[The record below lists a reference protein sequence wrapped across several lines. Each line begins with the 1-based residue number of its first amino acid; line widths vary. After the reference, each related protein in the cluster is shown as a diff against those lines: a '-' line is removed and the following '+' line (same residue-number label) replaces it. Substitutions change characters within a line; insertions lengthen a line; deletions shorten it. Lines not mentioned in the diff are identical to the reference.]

1 MKKYFKV
8 AFGSFLALSIFYFS
22 LVGHFYFVLPNEI
35 NSTETE
41 EISFGRYELVSA
53 HKTEAELQTAFGQ
66 NESQRLKLKILGV
79 FPVKEITVNKAE
91 TKKVILSGDP
101 FGIKFLTDGVTVIS
115 LSNLQTKDGELCPAK
130 KAGLSVG
137 DCLVSINGKTVAT
150 NENIREAVENSGG
163 KALTVVY
170 KRGGD
175 TFETELTPLL
185 CSDGMLRVGM
195 WIKDSA
201 AGIGTMTFIDPE
213 TMSFGGLGHP
223 ICDTSSGNIL
233 SVGKGEITS
242 AQIFDVSKGVS
253 GIPGELKGS
262 LKGGDTG
269 DLLKNTE
276 TGVFGKIYSLPKGEE
291 IEIGYKQSISPG
303 KAEIITTLPSG
314 KGRFEVEIEKI
325 SLNSSQLTKNMV
337 IKITDPDL
345 LSETGGIVQGMSGS
359 PIIQNGKLVGAVTH
373 VLVDDPTKG
382 YAIFAENMLET
393 AQNVSEQQL
402 KEAS

>member
-8 AFGSFLALSIFYFS
+8 ASGFFLALSIFYFS
-22 LVGHFYFVLPNEI
+22 LVGHFYCVLPNEI
-35 NSTETE
+35 NSVAAED
-41 EISFGRYELVSA
+41 ISFRKYEIVSA
-53 HKTEAELQTAFGQ
+53 HKTENELQTAFGQ
-66 NESQRLKLKILGV
+66 NESQKLKLKILGV
-79 FPVKEITVNKAE
+79 FPVKEITVNKAV

-101 FGIKFLTDGVTVIS
+101 FGIKFLTDGVTVVS
-115 LSNLQTKDGELCPAK
+115 LSNLQTKNGDLCPAK

-137 DCLVSINGKTVAT
+137 DCLLSIDGKTVAT

-163 KALTVVY
+163 KPLKIMY
-170 KRGGD
+170 KREGSVH
-175 TFETELTPLL
+175 ETEISPLV
-185 CSDGMLRVGM
+185 CNDGILRIGM
-195 WIKDSA
+195 WVKDSA

-213 TMSFGGLGHP
+213 TMSFAGLGHP
-223 ICDTSSGNIL
+223 ICDASSGNIL
-233 SVGKGEITS
+233 SVGDGEITS
-242 AQIFDVSKGVS
+242 AEIFDVQKGIS
-253 GIPGELKGS
+253 GVPGELKGS

-276 TGVFGKIYSLPKGEE
+276 TGVFGKIYSLPQGEE

-325 SLNSSQLTKNMV
+325 SLNTSQQTKNMV
-337 IKITDPDL
+337 IKITDPGL

-359 PIIQNGKLVGAVTH
+359 PIIQNGKLIGAVTH
-373 VLVDDPTKG
+373 VLVDDATRG

-393 AQNVSEQQL
+393 AERVILEQM
-402 KEAS
+402 KDAS